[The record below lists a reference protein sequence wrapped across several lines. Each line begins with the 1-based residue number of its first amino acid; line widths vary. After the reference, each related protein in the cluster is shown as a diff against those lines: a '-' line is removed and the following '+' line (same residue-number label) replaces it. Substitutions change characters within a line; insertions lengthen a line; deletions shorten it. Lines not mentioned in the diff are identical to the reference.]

1 MKTTTFLAAV
11 ILLLT
16 VSSASCAQTR
26 IANDQFEVDD
36 FAAIEASVVGNVV
49 ITQSNTTSVTA
60 EGSEEMLDKL
70 EVRVN
75 NGKLILEMDNHHRN
89 LFKKNAGKLTI
100 RIATPTLTEIDFEG
114 VGNITIEGTFNTPQL
129 VINSEGVGN
138 LTAYN
143 LQSEYVKISSEGVGN
158 TTVGG
163 KAGKVEIDSEG
174 VGNVEADKL
183 IAREAIVSSEGVG
196 NVSCY
201 ASEYLKANSQG
212 IGNVNYYGKPKETVL
227 SKDGIG
233 KIRAEN

>member
-11 ILLLT
+11 IVLLT
-16 VSSASCAQTR
+16 VSSASCAQTH

-75 NGKLILEMDNHHRN
+75 NGKLILEMDNRHRN

-114 VGNITIEGTFNTPQL
+114 VGNINIEGTFHTPQL
-129 VINSEGVGN
+129 VINSQGVGN

-143 LQSEYVKISSEGVGN
+143 LLSEYVKISSEGVGN
-158 TTVGG
+158 TIVGG

-212 IGNVNYYGKPKETVL
+212 IGNVKYYGKPKETVL

-233 KIRAEN
+233 KIRAGN